1 MAPLTTRR
9 PILLTLVER
18 NDLTW
23 SGLRCMLEPYDD
35 IRLVPR
41 DARGVL
47 ARGVDVTM
55 LDSCDPPTAERVSRL
70 AERPFGGKLV
80 LFGWN
85 QSQAD
90 VRTALAAGARGSLPK
105 SLPADVL
112 VSSLRRIVAGEV
124 VVLRRQTSSS
134 HEPDE
139 AGLTARETQIVNLI
153 ATGLSND
160 EIAALTQ
167 LSINSVKSYI
177 RAAYRKMGV
186 TSRSQAVL
194 WAFSSGSVEAPVG
207 RSA

>member
-1 MAPLTTRR
+1 MAPLRAHH
-9 PILLTLVER
+9 PIRLTLVER
-18 NDLTW
+18 SDLSW
-23 SGLRCMLEPYDD
+23 LGLRAMLEPYDD
-35 IRLVPR
+35 VRLVPR
-41 DARGVL
+41 DSRGVL
-47 ARGVDVTM
+47 ASGVDVT
-55 LDSCDPPTAERVSRL
+55 LFDSSEPMTHERVARL
-70 AERPFGGKLV
+70 AQRPLGGHLV

-85 QSQAD
+85 HSQAE

-124 VVLRRQTSSS
+124 VVLRRQAAAPAESG
-134 HEPDE
+134 EV
-139 AGLTARETQIVNLI
+139 ALTARESQIIDLI

-194 WAFSSGSVEAPVG
+194 WAFGSPSRVPVD